1 MEPFEKF
8 QKAYVDHEPDIEVHD
23 LSERDRWLIL
33 ATDGMWNHMK
43 RADVAEYVS

>member
-8 QKAYVDHEPDIEVHD
+8 HKAYVDHEPDIEVHD

-43 RADVAEYVS
+43 RVDVAEYVS